1 MTSNER
7 FELEKR
13 ILHYIKTTDF
23 SDLSLVNDEER
34 SYIEPERL
42 EEYIEKDT
50 KIKSL
55 RILIEKKQEIINQKE
70 ELIKK
75 KDEIINQKE
84 ELIKK
89 KTNYLLKKIYFL

>member
-55 RILIEKKQEIINQKE
+55 RILIEKKD
-70 ELIKK
+70 ELINKK
-75 KDEIINQKE
+75 QEIINQKE